1 VSLRLRIALVLAAIA
16 ATATVAVGVVSYRVT
31 ADRLLEAVDDSL
43 TQAGA
48 VAVSRRL
55 DERLFE
61 RGPLAELSVR
71 IVLADGRVLQTT
83 FSDTFGVTRRE
94 ADLVGRPG
102 RTHDRTVTIDG
113 DEFRIHTIGFDDGLV
128 QIGRP
133 LDETNDVLAALRV
146 RTAVLV
152 LAVTALAAAVGA
164 VLAGRVTRPLRRLTE
179 AAEIVETTGRP
190 DAGDLR
196 LEPVSDVDTAD
207 EVARLTNAFARMLDA
222 LERSRADQTR
232 LVQDAGH
239 ELRTPL
245 TSLRTN
251 LDMLARYPDLDA
263 GERAEML
270 TAVRAEAEELT
281 ALVNEVVQLASG
293 ESDDVEPEA
302 VVVSTV
308 VGEVVRRVERRTG
321 RAVTV
326 TADNSSVW
334 VRRAALARAVA
345 NLLDNAVKF
354 SPDDSPIDVTV
365 EAGTV
370 AVADRGPG
378 VAPED
383 RARVFDRFHRA
394 EAARTLPGSGLGLSI
409 VAETARTHGGSVFVE
424 GRPGGGAVL
433 GMRLPVLEAGD
444 PWPAPSV

>member
-1 VSLRLRIALVLAAIA
+1 MSLRLRIALVLAAIA

-48 VAVSRRL
+48 VAISRRL

-61 RGPLAELSVR
+61 RGPLAELAVR
-71 IVLADGRVLQTT
+71 VVLADGRVLQTT
-83 FSDTFGVTRRE
+83 FADAFPVTRRE

-102 RTHDRTVTIDG
+102 QMRNRTARISG
-113 DEFRIHTIGFDDGLV
+113 EEFRVHTIGFEDGLV

-133 LDETNDVLAALRV
+133 LEETNDVLATLRT
-146 RTAVLV
+146 RTALLV
-152 LAVTALAAAVGA
+152 VAVSVLAAAVGA
-164 VLAGRVTRPLRRLTE
+164 LLAGRVTRPLRRLTDT
-179 AAEIVETTGRP
+179 AERVETTGRP
-190 DAGDLR
+190 DAGGLR
-196 LEPVSDVDTAD
+196 VEPVVDGATSD

-308 VGEVVRRVERRTG
+308 VDEAVRRVERRTG
-321 RAVTV
+321 RTIAV
-326 TADNSSVW
+326 TADDSTVW

-354 SPDDSPIDVTV
+354 SPADSPIDVTV

-378 VAPED
+378 VAAQD
-383 RARVFDRFHRA
+383 RERIFERFHRA
-394 EAARTLPGSGLGLSI
+394 EEARTLPGSGLGLSI
-409 VAETARTHGGSVFVE
+409 VAEMARTHGGSVFVE
-424 GRPGGGAVL
+424 DRPEGGAVI
-433 GMRLPVLEAGD
+433 GMRLPVLDGAD
-444 PWPAPSV
+444 PWPAPGV

>member
-1 VSLRLRIALVLAAIA
+1 MSLRLRIALVLAAIA

-55 DERLFE
+55 DERLFD

-94 ADLVGRPG
+94 VDLVGRPG
-102 RTHDRTVTIDG
+102 RTHDRTVTIAG
-113 DEFRIHTIGFDDGLV
+113 DEFRVHTIGFDDGLV

-133 LDETNDVLAALRV
+133 LAETNGVLATLRV

-152 LAVTALAAAVGA
+152 LGVTVLAAAVGA

-190 DAGDLR
+190 DAGGLQLD
-196 LEPVSDVDTAD
+196 PQSAVDSAD
-207 EVARLTNAFARMLDA
+207 EVARLTSAFARMLDA

-263 GERAEML
+263 DERAEML
-270 TAVRAEAEELT
+270 NAVRAEAEELT
-281 ALVNEVVQLASG
+281 SLVNEIVQLASG
-293 ESDDVEPEA
+293 EADDVEPEA
-302 VVVSTV
+302 VDVAAVVA
-308 VGEVVRRVERRTG
+308 EVVRRVERRTG
-321 RAVTV
+321 RTIAV
-326 TADNSSVW
+326 TADASSVW

-345 NLLDNAVKF
+345 NLVDNAVKF
-354 SPDDSPIDVTV
+354 SPADTPIDVTV
-365 EAGTV
+365 DAGTV

-378 VAPED
+378 VAAED
-383 RARVFDRFHRA
+383 RDRIFDRFHRA
-394 EAARTLPGSGLGLSI
+394 DAARTLPGSGLGLAI
-409 VAETARTHGGSVFVE
+409 VAETATAHGGSVFVKD
-424 GRPGGGAVL
+424 RPGGGAVIGLQLPML
-433 GMRLPVLEAGD
+433 GAGD
-444 PWPAPSV
+444 AWPAPAV